1 VVGPHDDDLSPGDR
15 PIAVGSKSGAAPIEH
30 VAVHRLLRHPLE
42 GKLGAHARLDRLRPR
57 RNPPGLFL
65 SRRYAQP
72 FGIAWRLACYGLR
85 RGEILALRW
94 DAINFMSNT
103 LLINEARLAIAGG
116 SATGSPKTES
126 SVRTLPMPNDL
137 AVALRG
143 VKRRQAES
151 KLQLG
156 SRWPDTGLVVVDA
169 LGAAPHPDT
178 LTHAWSDALAAAKL
192 PHVRLHDAR
201 HSCATLMHF
210 KGVPAVVI
218 AAWLGHTDARSTLS
232 VYAHST
238 NTALADAA
246 TAFQAVEV
254 ASFECWCWS
263 HECSRSD
270 WSCQTGRLL
279 RVGPLKAHQNLGP
292 APD

>member
-1 VVGPHDDDLSPGDR
+1 ML
-15 PIAVGSKSGAAPIEH
+15 
-30 VAVHRLLRHPLE
+30 
-42 GKLGAHARLDRLRPR
+42 ARLRSVFADLVDQGILV
-57 RNPPGLFL
+57 RNVAALVKPLPSTRAQLQTL
-65 SRRYAQP
+65 TAEQVAALLDATDAQP

-85 RGEILALRW
+85 RGEILALCW

-156 SRWPDTGLVVVDA
+156 SRRPDTGLVVVDA

-178 LTHAWSDALAAAKL
+178 LTHAWSDALATAKL
-192 PHVRLHDAR
+192 PHVRLRDAR

-210 KGVPAVVI
+210 NGVPAVAI
-218 AAWLGHTDARSTLS
+218 AAWLGHTDARFTLS

-238 NTALADAA
+238 NAALADAA
-246 TAFQAVEV
+246 TTLGEV
-254 ASFECWCWS
+254 VFGNDSAAG
-263 HECSRSD
+263 
-270 WSCQTGRLL
+270 QQ
-279 RVGPLKAHQNLGP
+279 K
-292 APD
+292 